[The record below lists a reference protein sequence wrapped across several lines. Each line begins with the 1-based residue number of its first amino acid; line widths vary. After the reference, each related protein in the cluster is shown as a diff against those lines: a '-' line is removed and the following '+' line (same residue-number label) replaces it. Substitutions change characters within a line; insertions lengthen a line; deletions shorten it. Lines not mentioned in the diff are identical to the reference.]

1 MKKIIIFGS
10 VVVILFALIAFIT
23 SYQNSQQSEGNP
35 FGKDRLA
42 SETIDQLDDPLYQN
56 IILPDEL
63 EEKLANNEDI
73 TVYFYS
79 GQCDYCNQASPILV
93 PKAEEMGVDL
103 YLYNILEFPQG
114 WEDYE
119 VSGTPEIIHFES
131 GEEVAKINGL
141 QHEETYEIFY
151 QQFALEN

>member
-10 VVVILFALIAFIT
+10 VVVALFALIGFLT
-23 SYQNSQQSEGNP
+23 TYQDAQLAEGNP

-42 SETIDQLDDPLYQN
+42 SETIDQLDNPLYQN

-63 EEKLANNEDI
+63 DEKLGNNEDV

-79 GQCDYCNQASPILV
+79 GQCEFCNQASPILV
-93 PKAEEMGVDL
+93 PKAEELGVDL

-114 WEDYE
+114 FDDYGLG
-119 VSGTPEIIHFES
+119 GTPEIIHFEN
-131 GEEVAKINGL
+131 GEEVAKISSL
-141 QHEETYEIFY
+141 QDEETYEIFF
-151 QQFALEN
+151 QQFSVK